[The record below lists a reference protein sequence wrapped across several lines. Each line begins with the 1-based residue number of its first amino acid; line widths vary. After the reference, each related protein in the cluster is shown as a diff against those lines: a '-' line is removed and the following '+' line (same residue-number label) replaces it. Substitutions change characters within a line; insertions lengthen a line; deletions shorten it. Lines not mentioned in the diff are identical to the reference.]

1 MPSQRIL
8 PPGDLMP
15 LIGEIQEFAL
25 DALAL
30 THIERR
36 HAVSDGTSVVQI
48 RMDEEHG
55 CFPVGG
61 MARGIPLVVFGLLG
75 PEGAFE
81 IGG

>member
-1 MPSQRIL
+1 
-8 PPGDLMP
+8 MP
-15 LIGEIQEFAL
+15 LIGKIQEFAL

-36 HAVSDGTSVVQI
+36 HAVGDRTPVVQVG
-48 RMDEEHG
+48 MDEEHG
-55 CFPVGG
+55 CFPVSGV
-61 MARGIPLVVFGLLG
+61 ARGIPLVVFGLLG